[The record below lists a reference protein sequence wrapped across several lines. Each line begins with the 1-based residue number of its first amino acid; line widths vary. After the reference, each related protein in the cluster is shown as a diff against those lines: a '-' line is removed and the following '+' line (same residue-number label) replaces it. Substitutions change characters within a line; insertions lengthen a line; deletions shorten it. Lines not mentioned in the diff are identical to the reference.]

1 MSLLGSLFGS
11 DPAKKKKEKEDYERG
26 FDDGLWMR
34 RPSREDRKNKEY
46 MKGHFDGFDEGLEE
60 DEDFL

>member
-1 MSLLGSLFGS
+1 MSLFGALFGS
-11 DPAKKKKEKEDYERG
+11 DPDEKRKAKKDYERG

-46 MKGHFDGFDEGLEE
+46 MKGHFDGFDEGWEE
-60 DEDFL
+60 DNDFL